1 MIKKT
6 LFMLLPNMIRR
17 SFLTSTLATSIAT
30 LLHAQETKPARILLR
45 SSWQTVNIGDIAHT
59 PGMLALLEKHR
70 PDAEI
75 TLWPSNVDR
84 GVEEILR
91 ARFPKLMIAKSKAEQ
106 EAALAECDFFLHGS
120 GPLLVGLKELMLA
133 QKAGRLYG
141 IGGITM
147 SDSEIRDQREL
158 LAGAKFVFLRDT
170 DSMRALQA
178 SGITGP
184 RIDFGPDATFAID
197 LRDDTAAAALL
208 KEHGMEPGKFLCAIP
223 RLRWTPYW
231 EIHPESVKPNPERI
245 KVNEE
250 YAEKDHAK
258 LREGITAWVRE
269 TKMRALLTPEMTYQV
284 PLLRSLI
291 FDRLPDDVKP
301 YVAFL
306 DRYWLTAEACS
317 VYAQAAA
324 IVSLEQHSPIMGIAA
339 GVPSVLVRQ
348 PTDTRKG
355 RMWYDLKMDDW
366 VFEIDQSTGEQ
377 IAARLVQIGRDL
389 PAARAT
395 ASKARTYA
403 HERMAAMIASIP

>member
-1 MIKKT
+1 M
-6 LFMLLPNMIRR
+6 NRR
-17 SFLTSTLATSIAT
+17 TFLTSTLAASIAT
-30 LLHAQETKPARILLR
+30 ALHAQEKRPARILLR

-70 PDAEI
+70 PDAGV
-75 TLWPSNVDR
+75 TLWPGSVDR

-91 ARFPKLMIAKSKAEQ
+91 ARFPKLKIAKSKAER
-106 EAALAECDFFLHGS
+106 ETALAECDFFLHGS
-120 GPLLVGLKELMLA
+120 GPGLVGLKEAKLA
-133 QKAGRLYG
+133 QAAGKPYG
-141 IGGITM
+141 FGGVTLN
-147 SDSEIRDQREL
+147 DGEIKDQREL

-184 RIDFGPDATFAID
+184 QIDFGPDATFAIE
-197 LRDDTAAAALL
+197 LRDDAAAAALL
-208 KEHGMEPGKFLCAIP
+208 KEHKMEAGKFLCAIP

-231 EIHPESVKPNPERI
+231 EIHPGTSKPNPERI

-250 YAEKDHAK
+250 FAEKDHAK

-269 TKMRALLTPEMTYQV
+269 TKMRVLLVPEMTYEV
-284 PLLRSLI
+284 PLLRTLI
-291 FDRLPDDVKP
+291 HDKLPEDVKAHVS
-301 YVAFL
+301 YM

-355 RMWYDLKMDDW
+355 RMWYDLKMNDW
-366 VFEIDQSTGEQ
+366 VFEIDDATGAQ
-377 IAARLVQIGRDL
+377 IAERLVQIGRDL
-389 PAARAT
+389 PAARA
-395 ASKARTYA
+395 AAAKARAYS
-403 HERMAAMIASIP
+403 HERMAAMIAAIP

>member
-1 MIKKT
+1 M
-6 LFMLLPNMIRR
+6 NRR
-17 SFLTSTLATSIAT
+17 TFLTSTLAASIAT
-30 LLHAQETKPARILLR
+30 ALHAQAKKPARILLR

-59 PGMLALLEKHR
+59 PGMLALLERHR
-70 PDAEI
+70 PDAEV
-75 TLWPSNVDR
+75 TLWPSSVDR

-91 ARFPKLMIAKSKAEQ
+91 ARFPKLKIAKGKAGQ

-120 GPLLVGLKELMLA
+120 GPGLVGREEAQLA
-133 QKAGRLYG
+133 QKAGKPYG
-141 IGGITM
+141 FGGITLN
-147 SDSEIRDQREL
+147 DGEIAGHRDL

-184 RIDFGPDATFAID
+184 RIEFGPDATFAID

-208 KEHGMEPGKFLCAIP
+208 KEHKMEPGKFLCAIP

-231 EIHPESVKPNPERI
+231 EIHPESVKPNDERI

-250 YAEKDHAK
+250 FAEKDHAK

-269 TKMRALLTPEMTYQV
+269 TKLRVLLTPEMTYAV
-284 PLLRSLI
+284 PLLRTLL
-291 FDRLPDDVKP
+291 FDKLPDDVKP
-301 YVAFL
+301 HVAFL

-317 VYAQAAA
+317 VYVQAAA
-324 IVSLEQHSPIMGIAA
+324 IVSMEQHSPIMGIAA

-355 RMWYDLKMDDW
+355 RMWYDLKMSDW
-366 VFEIDQSTGEQ
+366 VFEVDDSTGAQ
-377 IAARLVQIGRDL
+377 IAERLVQIGRDL
-389 PAARAT
+389 PAARA
-395 ASKARTYA
+395 AAANARTYA
-403 HERMAAMIASIP
+403 HERMAAMIAAMG